1 MAIHRCVSTKLIQ
14 NRQHAMK
21 TTTKK
26 DLVTRITDRLGED
39 YPRVTRQQVLDVI
52 QVLLDEMS
60 DSLAS
65 GNPVALRKFGTFRV
79 EQTKAKVGRN
89 PKNPKQTF
97 PIPARAVVKFKPS
110 TQLKE
115 MCEPALNL
123 IRTRG

>member
-1 MAIHRCVSTKLIQ
+1 
-14 NRQHAMK
+14 MK

-65 GNPVALRKFGTFRV
+65 GNPVALRKFGSFRV

-97 PIPARAVVKFKPS
+97 PIPARFKPS